1 MSVCRKLENAI
12 KHYNLETSHCNYT
25 HFSFSEIVASKW
37 IKDIIISVLYNV
49 SFYVCMH
56 KASIRCKAL
65 SLPFILKTKFF
76 SYFRLNNA
84 TQSCTILQDNH
95 VKHIFIFLLPE
106 HVHNTNH
113 LPVGEQLQVPD
124 LHGGFHHPLL
134 DAGCGQ
140 PRHVSQGTACLEAV
154 SPSIFVKRFWQ
165 NSQIWMFKKR
175 KKFC

>member
-1 MSVCRKLENAI
+1 
-12 KHYNLETSHCNYT
+12 
-25 HFSFSEIVASKW
+25 
-37 IKDIIISVLYNV
+37 
-49 SFYVCMH
+49 MH

-65 SLPFILKTKFF
+65 SLPFILKTKIF

-106 HVHNTNH
+106 HEHNTNH

-154 SPSIFVKRFWQ
+154 LQFLLRDSGKIHRSECLRNERNFVKQTVSLKEYIFYIISCDNFYLICLYKIEPFWTGFFFGWILFRTIFNVFGYTVQ
-165 NSQIWMFKKR
+165 
-175 KKFC
+175 